1 MPRTTVRQTKRF
13 DSRLEKLAR
22 KYPQV
27 LDALDELVVELEEG
41 NRPGARYRRVGDV
54 VYRVRLVNRS
64 ARAGKR
70 GGFRIA
76 YHVGDGSTVTLIA
89 ICARQDCRELD
100 ETRIR
105 QFVSEL

>member
-1 MPRTTVRQTKRF
+1 MPRTTVKQTRRF

-27 LDALDELVVELEEG
+27 LDALDELIEELEQG
-41 NRPGARYRRVGDV
+41 NRPGTRYRRVGDV
-54 VYRVRLVNRS
+54 VHRVRLVNRS

-76 YHVGDGSTVTLIA
+76 YHVGAEYKITLIA
-89 ICARQDCRELD
+89 ICARSDCRDLD
-100 ETRIR
+100 ETQIR
-105 QFVSEL
+105 RFINEL

>member
-1 MPRTTVRQTKRF
+1 MPRTRVRQTRRF

-27 LDALDELVVELEEG
+27 LDAVDNLIEELEQG
-41 NRPGARYRRVGDV
+41 DRPGIRYRRVGDV
-54 VYRVRLVNRS
+54 VFRVRLVNRS

-76 YHVGDGSTVTLIA
+76 YQVGGEHTVTLIA
-89 ICARQDCRELD
+89 ICARSECRDLD

-105 QFVSEL
+105 QFLNEL

>member
-1 MPRTTVRQTKRF
+1 MPRTIVRQTRRF
-13 DSRLEKLAR
+13 DNRLGELAR

-27 LDALDELVVELEEG
+27 LDELDNLIEEFDQG
-41 NRPGARYRRVGDV
+41 NRPGARYRRVGDL

-76 YHVGDGSTVTLIA
+76 YHVGGEHTITLIA
-89 ICARQDCRELD
+89 ICARSECRDLD
-100 ETRIR
+100 EMQIR
-105 QFVSEL
+105 RFLNEL

>member
-13 DSRLEKLAR
+13 DSRLGKLAR

-27 LDALDELVVELEEG
+27 LDALDELIAELEQG
-41 NRPGARYRRVGDV
+41 NRPGTRYHRVGDV
-54 VYRVRLVNRS
+54 VDRVRLVNRS

-76 YHVGDGSTVTLIA
+76 YHVGDSSAVTLIA
-89 ICARQDCRELD
+89 ICARNECRELD
-100 ETRIR
+100 ESRIR
-105 QFVSEL
+105 RFVSEP

>member
-13 DSRLEKLAR
+13 DNRLGKLAR

-27 LDALDELVVELEEG
+27 LDAPDNLIDELEQG

-76 YHVGDGSTVTLIA
+76 YHVGGEHAVTLIA
-89 ICARQDCRELD
+89 ICARSECRDLD
-100 ETRIR
+100 ETQIR
-105 QFVSEL
+105 RFVNEL